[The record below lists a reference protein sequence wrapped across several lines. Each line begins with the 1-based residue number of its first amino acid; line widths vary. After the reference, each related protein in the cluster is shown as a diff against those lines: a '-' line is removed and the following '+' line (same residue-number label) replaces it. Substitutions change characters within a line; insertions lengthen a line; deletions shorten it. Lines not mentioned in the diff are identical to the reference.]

1 MFGGLAFLVGGN
13 MAVAASGQGGILVRV
28 DPEASDGLVA
38 TTGAR
43 VMEMR
48 GREMPGWLRVEAADV
63 GTEPDLAAWVERGVS
78 YARSLP
84 ARADPSRDAPGGPL
98 ARRDMAPGPRAASR
112 TSRARPRLGCGTV
125 GGHVPRLRAA
135 GYNAIGVDPAAPD
148 GTEYRQVELERY
160 EPEYPFDA
168 VVASTSL
175 HHVADPA
182 EVLDRIVEIL
192 APGGQIVLIEWDWEA
207 FDEPTAERAFRRLV
221 PGDGANWLRHH
232 REEWAASRLP
242 WSEYLRGWAGEH
254 GIHPAPELLRLL
266 DERFL
271 LDAPVHGPY
280 LFADLDATTEE
291 EEQAAITAGEISA
304 TRVEVVGSAPSLACR
319 ATPRDREDGSVEP
332 GTLLL
337 LVGGILAVSMAV
349 AIGAAR
355 VGFRRSSPFSCSACC
370 SARMAPA
377 GSTST
382 TPSSRGP
389 SGSPA
394 WRRSSTR
401 AGSPRR
407 GAGSG
412 ASPSRQACW
421 RRRSCRD
428 RGACGRRGVHA
439 VRPLVAR
446 VGAPRV
452 GRRLDRRGRGLRDAP
467 VHAHPEAD
475 RAHAGGRD
483 GPERPGRDR
492 AHDRPDLLDRRS
504 DVRVPGPRVRRRSP
518 ARPRPRRRRRA
529 RRRCDVGVRPASP
542 VDRSIRTGRV
552 RRGRRAHVRLR
563 RMRSTGAGSSP
574 SISSGSRSAAPRRA
588 TAASSSRST
597 KGSRSSRRS
606 RCSSCSDCSCSRA
619 TCRRSPCPGLLS
631 RRCWSS

>member
-1 MFGGLAFLVGGN
+1 

-28 DPEASDGLVA
+28 DPEASDELVA

-63 GTEPDLAAWVERGVS
+63 GRSPTSQRGSTRRVVRALAPPEELTRAATPQADRWLDATWPRVREQLPEP
-78 YARSLP
+78 P
-84 ARADPSRDAPGGPL
+84 ARVL
-98 ARRDMAPGPRAASR
+98 E
-112 TSRARPRLGCGTV
+112 LGCGTV

-207 FDEPTAERAFRRLV
+207 FDEPTAEWAFRRLV

-254 GIHPAPELLRLL
+254 GIDPAPELLRLL

-304 TRVEVVGSAPSLACR
+304 TRVEVVGS
-319 ATPRDREDGSVEP
+319 
-332 GTLLL
+332 
-337 LVGGILAVSMAV
+337 
-349 AIGAAR
+349 
-355 VGFRRSSPFSCSACC
+355 
-370 SARMAPA
+370 
-377 GSTST
+377 
-382 TPSSRGP
+382 
-389 SGSPA
+389 
-394 WRRSSTR
+394 
-401 AGSPRR
+401 
-407 GAGSG
+407 
-412 ASPSRQACW
+412 
-421 RRRSCRD
+421 
-428 RGACGRRGVHA
+428 
-439 VRPLVAR
+439 
-446 VGAPRV
+446 
-452 GRRLDRRGRGLRDAP
+452 
-467 VHAHPEAD
+467 
-475 RAHAGGRD
+475 
-483 GPERPGRDR
+483 
-492 AHDRPDLLDRRS
+492 
-504 DVRVPGPRVRRRSP
+504 
-518 ARPRPRRRRRA
+518 
-529 RRRCDVGVRPASP
+529 
-542 VDRSIRTGRV
+542 RT
-552 RRGRRAHVRLR
+552 
-563 RMRSTGAGSSP
+563 
-574 SISSGSRSAAPRRA
+574 
-588 TAASSSRST
+588 
-597 KGSRSSRRS
+597 
-606 RCSSCSDCSCSRA
+606 
-619 TCRRSPCPGLLS
+619 
-631 RRCWSS
+631 